1 LYKLNF
7 GLILAEFVPNIIIL
21 IIKGK
26 KMDIASLIGLVGC
39 LGMIAGAMISSGG
52 IGMFVDV
59 PSLLIVIG
67 GTFFAVMYR
76 STLPTFLS
84 SFGTLVKIFLPGT
97 KKHDELITRLTEL
110 AGIARKDGMMALEG
124 QEVPDKFFE
133 KGLQMLV
140 DGADETKLTAQLNR
154 EIKAM
159 KARHEDMTGVFQA
172 WVDLAPAMG
181 MIGTLVGLV
190 AMLGNMADPKAI
202 GPAMA
207 VALLTTLYGAMVAN
221 CIFMPVV
228 TKLEGYST
236 HELLYREMVVM
247 GLKFIS
253 RGESPRN
260 ITDQLVANLPP
271 KIQAKLEAEAA

>member
-1 LYKLNF
+1 
-7 GLILAEFVPNIIIL
+7 
-21 IIKGK
+21 
-26 KMDIASLIGLVGC
+26 MDIASLIGLIGT
-39 LGMIAGAMISSGG
+39 LGMIAGAMVSSGG
-52 IGMFVDV
+52 IGAFIDT
-59 PSLLIVIG
+59 PSMLIVIG

-76 STLPTFLS
+76 STLPMFLA
-84 SFGTLVKIFLPGT
+84 SFGAMVKVSMPGA

-140 DGADETKLTAQLNR
+140 DGADESKLTDQLNR
-154 EIKAM
+154 ELKAM
-159 KARHEDMTGVFQA
+159 KVRHENMTGVFQA

-181 MIGTLVGLV
+181 MIGTLIGLV

-207 VALLTTLYGAMVAN
+207 VALLTTLYGAMIAN
-221 CIFMPVV
+221 CIFMPIV
-228 TKLEGYST
+228 TKLEGYSA
-236 HELLYREMVVM
+236 HEVLYREMVVM

-271 KIQAKLEAEAA
+271 KIQAQIEEAA

>member
-1 LYKLNF
+1 
-7 GLILAEFVPNIIIL
+7 
-21 IIKGK
+21 
-26 KMDIASLIGLVGC
+26 MDIASLIGLIGT

-52 IGMFVDV
+52 LGAFIDT
-59 PSLLIVIG
+59 PSMLIVIG

-76 STLPTFLS
+76 STLPMFLA
-84 SFGTLVKIFLPGT
+84 SFGTLAKVFMPGA
-97 KKHDELITRLTEL
+97 KKHDELITRITEL

-140 DGADETKLTAQLNR
+140 DGADETKLTDQLNK
-154 EIKAM
+154 EVKAM

-181 MIGTLVGLV
+181 MIGTLIGLV

-207 VALLTTLYGAMVAN
+207 VALLTTLYGAMIAN
-221 CIFMPVV
+221 CIFMPIV
-228 TKLEGYST
+228 TKLEGYSA

-247 GLKFIS
+247 GLKYIS

-260 ITDQLVANLPP
+260 ITDQLVAQMPP
-271 KIQAKLEAEAA
+271 KIQAQIENAA

>member
-1 LYKLNF
+1 
-7 GLILAEFVPNIIIL
+7 
-21 IIKGK
+21 
-26 KMDIASLIGLVGC
+26 MDIASLIGIIGT

-52 IGMFVDV
+52 LGMFVDT
-59 PSLLIVIG
+59 PSMLIVIG

-76 STLPTFLS
+76 STLPVFLS
-84 SFGTLVKIFLPGT
+84 SFGTLMKVFMPGAG
-97 KKHDELITRLTEL
+97 KHDELVLRLTEL

-140 DGADETKLTAQLNR
+140 DGADEKKLTDQLNR
-154 EIKAM
+154 EIKSM

-172 WVDLAPAMG
+172 WVDIAPAMG
-181 MIGTLVGLV
+181 MIGTLIGLV

-207 VALLTTLYGAMVAN
+207 VALLTTLYGAMIAN
-221 CIFMPVV
+221 TIFMPVV

-236 HELLYREMVVM
+236 HEVLYREMVVM

-271 KIQAKLEAEAA
+271 KMQAKIEEAAA